1 MSTYLMLHS
10 SLIVVMDA
18 ILHSRMMNLF
28 QISDES
34 SFYLKLIL
42 LAKDFYIIVLYHL
55 SDTKMQFNQ
64 ESEK

>member
-42 LAKDFYIIVLYHL
+42 PAKDFYIIVLYHL